1 MKGDFTRLTFDPTK
15 NYSRVMMQQ
24 GRVHLDADWNEMVE
38 MQLHFLRTLAKDII
52 GPHGGPENS
61 FNIQVIEN
69 NKKVQIMSGHYYVD
83 GILCQNPSP
92 LPYLEQSG
100 VSLGNLENNKP
111 YLLYLDVWERH
122 LTHIEDRDINK
133 TQIREVALR
142 GPDTTTR
149 TQITWQVRPV
159 ELNRQDLPEANDTD
173 AVRNK
178 KLKAL
183 SVSGLQDLPRV
194 SNASI
199 KARANRQQR
208 DDNPC
213 VLSHES
219 RYRGAENQLYRIEIH
234 RGGSMSVDNGNE
246 NSSATFKWSRE
257 NGSVTFPISKVEG
270 DVLILEHPGRDNR
283 LGLQVDDWVEVVDD
297 DTVLNHRYNV
307 YPMLQ
312 VKEIDIEK
320 MRVTLKST
328 PPADAGA
335 DISKHPVLRRWDS
348 KNTIM
353 VNVPAENGGWISIE
367 DGIEIRF
374 EIEEDSI
381 FQPGDYWLI
390 PARTATGDIDWP
402 GPRDNP
408 LPSPPHGV
416 EHHYAPLA
424 VISIDGNGNISI
436 VGDLR
441 HTWEPI
447 AK

>member
-61 FNIQVIEN
+61 FNIQVID
-69 NKKVQIMSGHYYVD
+69 NKKIQIMSGHYYVD

-100 VSLGNLENNKP
+100 VSQGNLENNKS

-122 LTHIEDRDINK
+122 LTHIEDRDQNK
-133 TQIREVALR
+133 TPIREVALR
-142 GPDTTTR
+142 GPDTATR
-149 TQITWQVRPV
+149 TQTIWQIRPV
-159 ELNRQDLPEANDTD
+159 ELNSQDLPTKNDKD
-173 AVRNK
+173 AERAK
-178 KLKAL
+178 KLKDL
-183 SVSGLQDLPRV
+183 GVSKLQDLPVV
-194 SNASI
+194 SNSSI
-199 KARANRQQR
+199 KARTNMQRR

-213 VLSHES
+213 VLSPES

-234 RGGSMSVDNGNE
+234 RGGGLRDDNNP
-246 NSSATFKWSRE
+246 ATFKWSRE
-257 NGSVTFPISKVEG
+257 NGSVTFPINKIEG
-270 DVLILEHPGRDNR
+270 DVLILEHPGRDSR

-297 DTVLNHRYNV
+297 DSVLKHRYNV
-307 YPMLQ
+307 HPLLQ
-312 VKEIDIEK
+312 VKEIDVEK

-328 PPADAGA
+328 PPSDVGT
-335 DISKHPVLRRWDS
+335 DISRHPILRRWDS
-348 KNTIM
+348 GNEIR
-353 VNVPAENGGWISIE
+353 VDIPAENGGWITIE

-374 EIEEDSI
+374 EVGEDSL

-390 PARTATGDIDWP
+390 PARTTTGDIDWP

-408 LPSPPHGV
+408 RPLPPHGV

-424 VISIDGNGNISI
+424 VVSIDRNGNISI
-436 VGDLR
+436 VEDLR